1 MLTSE
6 RSGERGIPL
15 PDLCLAFAWGRWRL
29 RMDTTGHRETYSNQ
43 TRVVGLPR

>member
-15 PDLCLAFAWGRWRL
+15 PDLCLAFAWVSWPL

-43 TRVVGLPR
+43 TLLLGWSG